1 MLLPRR
7 RLLLFQRR
15 RRCHVCSAK
24 KEVTLPANLSTA
36 PSAFLGYAT
45 SGFIPPN
52 ETKYTTVTTS
62 TAETCYSS
70 YRATVSGVTK
80 SNHSCTHAIPPTAPT
95 TSYSSTTSPELATG
109 HSSGGS
115 TITVKAT
122 ATATVTIPW
131 NSGALSGRF
140 FTQTTSATS
149 ASIATFTSGAGA
161 NPALSTRGM
170 PCLLVGIAAW
180 ACVVW

>member
-1 MLLPRR
+1 MSAQQKRRWLSQRTSRPHLQPSLAMLRAASFHPMRQST
-7 RLLLFQRR
+7 LLSPL
-15 RRCHVCSAK
+15 
-24 KEVTLPANLSTA
+24 
-36 PSAFLGYAT
+36 
-45 SGFIPPN
+45 
-52 ETKYTTVTTS
+52 

-140 FTQTTSATS
+140 FTQLQVPLRLRSLPSLAAQVRIPHSAREECL
-149 ASIATFTSGAGA
+149 AS
-161 NPALSTRGM
+161 L
-170 PCLLVGIAAW
+170 W
-180 ACVVW
+180 A